1 MKMNLGNVE
10 VRVELRKRNHTKLS
24 AAERAFKN
32 ERALKHYEKNKERVN
47 TDYFFGA

>member
-24 AAERAFKN
+24 AAERAFKK
-32 ERALKHYEKNKERVN
+32 RKS
-47 TDYFFGA
+47 T

>member
-24 AAERAFKN
+24 AAERAFRN